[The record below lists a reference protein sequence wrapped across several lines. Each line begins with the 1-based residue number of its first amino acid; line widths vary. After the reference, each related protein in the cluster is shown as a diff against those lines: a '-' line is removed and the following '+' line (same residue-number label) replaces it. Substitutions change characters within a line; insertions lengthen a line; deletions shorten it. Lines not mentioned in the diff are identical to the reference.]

1 MNTSSSS
8 PKIEETGSI
17 LVVDDDP
24 RNRTLLHDLLVSR
37 GYAVFEAG
45 GGEEALKMMAENP
58 PDTVLLDIM
67 MTGMDGF
74 EVCRQIKGNP
84 DTAHIPVLL
93 VTALTGRED
102 RLAGIEAG
110 GDDFITKP
118 VDLKEVLLR
127 TRNAVHMKQ
136 LRDRVRKSFIELEK
150 MSLMRENLVQWL
162 VHDMKAP
169 LGGVLGHLE
178 MLQMKTVNG
187 PLQVYVDEACA
198 ATRRLHEMILAIL
211 DVSRLERHEMPLQ
224 RSVRDLAR
232 IASEAVRQ
240 MAFEIGEQKVKVDIA
255 PEPAPAWCDGEITRR
270 MLDNILGNALKY
282 TPEGGRIAVRFTSE
296 DGQTRTEIEDN
307 GPGIDP
313 KYHDMIFEMFGQV
326 QMRREQRTYST
337 GLGLA
342 FCKMAAEAQGGKIGV
357 ISEEGKGSTFWFTLP
372 SNPPEN
378 EA

>member
-1 MNTSSSS
+1 MNPESSGEN
-8 PKIEETGSI
+8 IEQTGSI

-24 RNRTLLHDLLVSR
+24 RNRMLLHDLLASR
-37 GYAVFEAG
+37 GYRVTEATN
-45 GGEEALKMMAENP
+45 GEEALQCMAQNP
-58 PDTVLLDIM
+58 PDTVLLDVM

-74 EVCRQIKGNP
+74 EVCRRIKDNP
-84 DTAHIPVLL
+84 GTAHIPVLL

-127 TRNAVHMKQ
+127 TRNAVHMKH
-136 LRDRVRKSFIELEK
+136 LRDRVRENYIELEK

-169 LGGVLGHLE
+169 LSGVLGHLE
-178 MLQMKTVNG
+178 LLQMKTASG

-211 DVSRLERHEMPLQ
+211 DVSRLQHQEIPLQ
-224 RSVRDLAR
+224 WSAQDMAR

-240 MAFEIGEQKVKVDIA
+240 MQFEISEQKVTVKIT
-255 PEPAPAWCDGEITRR
+255 PGPAPAWCDGSLTRR
-270 MLDNILGNALKY
+270 VLDNILGNALRY

-296 DGQTRTEIEDN
+296 DGQTRAEIEDN
-307 GPGIDP
+307 GPGIAP

-326 QMRREQRTYST
+326 QMRSEQRAYST

-342 FCKMAAEAQGGKIGV
+342 FCKMAIEAQNGKIGV
-357 ISEEGKGSTFWFTLP
+357 VSDEGKGATFWFTLP
-372 SNPPEN
+372 SNSPEN
-378 EA
+378 DA